1 MYLVY
6 FYVDVMYVCCNK
18 LTYNLEHLATNLTK
32 CSAFLS
38 VVLAGGCHNRD
49 QQPPTECGCRHL
61 SLHITLSPPLLRA
74 RSVEMRVSRVSA
86 VLLLSLAALTSAQ
99 GEAREGRPKPWLREK
114 MERQKVVTII
124 IIMCSVSPV
133 SVFRTCSGSAPRR
146 TRPARPPAPPW
157 TRPAWRS
164 FQGRPGTPAR
174 CSTVHTV
181 QYSTIAIYPLSSH
194 QEDGA
199 RFCFCG
205 KKGAAETTNWKFIC
219 GT

>member
-18 LTYNLEHLATNLTK
+18 LPYNLEHLATNLTN

-74 RSVEMRVSRVSA
+74 RSSVEMRVSRVSA

-99 GEAREGRPKPWLREK
+99 GEAGEGRPKPWLKQK

-124 IIMCSVSPV
+124 MIMCSVSPGIRV
-133 SVFRTCSGSAPRR
+133 QDLFWFRTTEDEAGQAACSAVDEASVEIVPG
-146 TRPARPPAPPW
+146 PPGD
-157 TRPAWRS
+157 TCQVQYS
-164 FQGRPGTPAR
+164 TY
-174 CSTVHTV
+174 STVQTV
-181 QYSTIAIYPLSSH
+181 QYSAVH
-194 QEDGA
+194 
-199 RFCFCG
+199 
-205 KKGAAETTNWKFIC
+205 
-219 GT
+219 

>member
-18 LTYNLEHLATNLTK
+18 LTYNLEHLATNLTN

-99 GEAREGRPKPWLREK
+99 GEAGEGRPKPWLREK

-124 IIMCSVSPV
+124 MIMCSVSPGIRV
-133 SVFRTCSGSAPRR
+133 QDLFWFRTTEDEAGQAACSAVDEASVEIVPG
-146 TRPARPPAPPW
+146 PPGD
-157 TRPAWRS
+157 TCQVQYS
-164 FQGRPGTPAR
+164 TY
-174 CSTVHTV
+174 STVQTV
-181 QYSTIAIYPLSSH
+181 QYSAVH
-194 QEDGA
+194 
-199 RFCFCG
+199 
-205 KKGAAETTNWKFIC
+205 
-219 GT
+219 

>member
-1 MYLVY
+1 
-6 FYVDVMYVCCNK
+6 
-18 LTYNLEHLATNLTK
+18 
-32 CSAFLS
+32 
-38 VVLAGGCHNRD
+38 
-49 QQPPTECGCRHL
+49 
-61 SLHITLSPPLLRA
+61 
-74 RSVEMRVSRVSA
+74 MRVSGVSA
-86 VLLLSLAALTSAQ
+86 VLLLSLAAVTSAQ
-99 GEAREGRPKPWLREK
+99 GEAREGRPKPWLKQK
-114 MERQKVVTII
+114 MERQKVVMIDI
-124 IIMCSVSPV
+124 DSIYAVSAPV

-164 FQGRPGTPAR
+164 CRGRPGTPAR
-174 CSTVHTV
+174 CSTYSTVRAV
-181 QYSTIAIYPLSSH
+181 QYSTVQLFRLIAIYPYSSH